1 MFKYCKRLIVIIGI
15 ILSLLIL
22 FLPLPNGLTI
32 EGKRA
37 LAVFILCISL
47 WISHVIPLSI
57 TALLGM
63 ALIPILGIQ
72 SSADTFALFGN
83 QAIFFILGALIIAAA
98 LFKTGLGSRISFKL
112 IILFGKSPKRMLMGV
127 FVSSALMACLM
138 PEHAVAALMFPI
150 VHEIAEA
157 LDLKPL
163 KSVYGKFLFISMA
176 WGTIIGGLTTYL
188 GGARALLAAG
198 LLETNFGISIGF
210 LEWIKYSWPIPFFM
224 VIIYCFMILK
234 VFKLDLKT
242 MNGAYEKFK
251 NNVDI
256 KKKLSKEERKLS
268 FILILVLF
276 AWLFLSNV
284 IHISVTAILGGSFI
298 FILRIVKWE
307 QIEDYVNWEIILM
320 YGGAIA
326 LATTLA
332 ETSVINWISKTF
344 FSNIGISSFVF
355 LILLALFTILLTESV
370 SNVAA
375 VAIVLP
381 LAYSFAGLYDINP
394 VIVTLTV
401 ALNGGLAFM
410 LPMGSPPNAIAFS
423 SGYYKIQDA
432 ILWGIVMN
440 VIGWGVYI
448 LVLRY
453 YWPLIGL

>member
-1 MFKYCKRLIVIIGI
+1 MFKYCKKLIVCIGV
-15 ILSLLIL
+15 IL
-22 FLPLPNGLTI
+22 FILLLLLPLPDGLSI
-32 EGKRA
+32 EGKKA
-37 LAVFILCISL
+37 LAVFVLCISL
-47 WISHVIPLSI
+47 WVSHIIPLSI

-72 SSADTFALFGN
+72 SSVETFSLFGN

-127 FVSSALMACLM
+127 FVSSALMACIM
-138 PEHAVAALMFPI
+138 PEHAVAALMYPI
-150 VHEIAEA
+150 VYEIAEA

-163 KSVYGKFLFISMA
+163 KSTYGKFLFISMA

-188 GGARALLAAG
+188 GGARNLLAAG
-198 LLETNFGISIGF
+198 LLESKYGVSIGF
-210 LEWIKYSWPIPFFM
+210 LEWIKYAWPLPVFLIL
-224 VIIYCFMILK
+224 IYCFMILK
-234 VFKLDLKT
+234 VFNLDLKT

-256 KKKLSKEERKLS
+256 KMKTSVEERKLS
-268 FILILVLF
+268 IIVILVLF
-276 AWLFLSNV
+276 SWLFLSNI
-284 IHISVTAILGGSFI
+284 IHISVTAILGGVFI
-298 FILRIVKWE
+298 FIMKIVKWDDV
-307 QIEDYVNWEIILM
+307 EDYVNWEIILM

-332 ETSVINWISKTF
+332 ETSVVGWISRTF
-344 FSNIGISSFVF
+344 FAQLNISSFIF
-355 LILLALFTILLTESV
+355 LILLALFTILLTECV

-381 LAYSFAGLYDINP
+381 LAYSFADVYFTNP

-401 ALNGGLAFM
+401 ALTGGLAFM

-432 ILWGIVMN
+432 ILWGILMN
-440 VIGWGVYI
+440 LIGWGVYI